1 MAENAPIIGDLAKK
15 SENRGRFP
23 DFFASNPGGLG
34 AERGSL
40 VKAFAGGERQD
51 DRGGPIIGGERG
63 GFSAAMGQERGSL
76 VKAFAG
82 RERQGP
88 APDSRGGFSAAMGQ
102 ERQYEV
108 AGELANTVLGQGFD
122 LLNGLSQSTFEDD
135 SVICFWNEWKVS
147 MALILD
153 HKV

>member
-1 MAENAPIIGDLAKK
+1 MIGCGGK
-15 SENRGRFP
+15 RGGVS
-23 DFFASNPGGLG
+23 AAMGK
-34 AERGSL
+34 ERGSL
-40 VKAFAGGERQD
+40 VKAFAGRERQ
-51 DRGGPIIGGERG
+51 GPAPDSRG

-122 LLNGLSQSTFEDD
+122 LLNGLSQSTFE
-135 SVICFWNEWKVS
+135 
-147 MALILD
+147 
-153 HKV
+153 